1 MCLKTVHFN
10 FFYKNCVR
18 KKRGNEFFM
27 YELIFGKYPQ
37 VKVINYVL
45 TNPERTYSKKEM
57 AVGANISRVTLD
69 SFITELV
76 NLGILVKEGLS
87 YNVNINSKIVK
98 TLIKTQ
104 IMLADIIMNDE
115 LEKSEEILDEAL
127 TDDEF
132 EKFMDTF
139 DYEVDLDSEIEKIER
154 GEISVTKEEYV
165 DIVNKG
171 TKIISSNTF
180 DSDIILTQY
189 INQGYD
195 KGSINYG

>member
-1 MCLKTVHFN
+1 MNT
-10 FFYKNCVR
+10 
-18 KKRGNEFFM
+18 M
-27 YELIFGKYPQ
+27 YEKIFGKYPQ

-45 TNPERTYSKKEM
+45 TNPERSYSKKEM

-69 SFITELV
+69 SFIKDLVELE
-76 NLGILVKEGLS
+76 ILNKKGLS
-87 YNVNINSKIVK
+87 YYVNTSSKIVK

-104 IMLADIIMNDE
+104 IMLADIIMNQE
-115 LEKSEEILDEAL
+115 LEKSEEILGEAL

-132 EKFMDTF
+132 EKFMDSF
-139 DYEVDLDSEIEKIER
+139 DYEVDIDSEIEKIER
-154 GEISVTKEEYV
+154 GEISVTKDEYE

-171 TKIISSNTF
+171 TKIFSSNPL

>member
-1 MCLKTVHFN
+1 
-10 FFYKNCVR
+10 
-18 KKRGNEFFM
+18 M
-27 YELIFGKYPQ
+27 YERIFGKYPQ

-57 AVGANISRVTLD
+57 AVGAHISRVTLD
-69 SFITELV
+69 SFIKELV
-76 NLGILVKEGLS
+76 ELGILEKDGLS
-87 YNVNINSKIVK
+87 YNVNTNSKVVK

-104 IMLADIIMNDE
+104 IMIADIIMNDE
-115 LEKSEEILDEAL
+115 LEKSEEIIGEAL

-132 EKFMDTF
+132 EKFMDSF
-139 DYEVDLDSEIEKIER
+139 EYEMDIDSEIEKIEN
-154 GEISVTKEEYV
+154 GEISVTKKEY
-165 DIVNKG
+165 DDMLNKG
-171 TKIISSNTF
+171 NKIFSSNNF